1 MATNFQAQ
9 VNVTQAPAVAGD
21 FASANPRATTLT
33 NPNGFVAATGG
44 CIIGRFGWADD
55 QTNTY
60 VGNSGPGLPSGF
72 VGRMS
77 NIAYITAYLGASTM
91 TIPAGME
98 VTIHDGGDFWV
109 VNSGSGP
116 VTPGLKAYAA
126 YTTGL
131 VTFAATGTPPSG
143 ASTTAAIAASTLS
156 VTASIADTGVM
167 TVTAVGSGTVVVGA
181 TLSGTG
187 VTTGTMVTSQIS
199 GTTGGVGTYGVS
211 IPQTTASTTV
221 SGTYGTMTVS
231 AVGSGT
237 LAIGQ
242 VLAGSGVTTGSYI
255 TALGTGTGGTGT
267 YIVSPTQTAS
277 STTITATS
285 GIETKWYAASF
296 AQAGELVKMT
306 SRQPG

>member
-55 QTNTY
+55 ATNTY
-60 VGNSGPGLPSGF
+60 VANTGLGLPSGF

-98 VTIHDGGDFWV
+98 VTIHDAGDFWV
-109 VNSGSGP
+109 VNSGTGP
-116 VTPGLKAYAA
+116 VYPGLKAYAN

-131 VTFAATGTPPSG
+131 ATFAATGTAPAG
-143 ASTTAAIAASTLS
+143 ASVTAAIAASTFS

-167 TVTAVGSGTVVVGA
+167 TVSAVGSGTVVVGA
-181 TLSGTG
+181 TISGSG
-187 VTTGTMVTSQIS
+187 VTTGTKVTAQLS
-199 GTTGGVGTYGVS
+199 GTTGGVGTYAVS
-211 IPQTTASTTV
+211 VQQTTASTTV
-221 SGTYGTMTVS
+221 SGTYGTMTVTV
-231 AVGSGT
+231 VGSGA
-237 LAIGQ
+237 LAVGY
-242 VLAGSGVTTGSYI
+242 VLAGTNVTAGSYI

-267 YIVSPTQTAS
+267 YIVSPTQTAAS
-277 STTITATS
+277 DTVTATA
-285 GIETKWYAASF
+285 GVETKWYAASF